1 MNISKEETGL
11 LTASLKVVV
20 SKTDYEEK
28 VLKTLKDYQRKANMP
43 GFRPGHVPFG
53 LVNKMYRKPVM
64 LDEVNHLVA
73 EGLQNYIEEN
83 QLRLIGN
90 PLPDRERSASFDLE
104 EMTDYEFYF
113 DIGLAPEFEMDLSGK
128 LNAEYYHI
136 KATAKMV
143 DEYVTDL
150 QKRYGKHHHDHDEET
165 QNVASQ
171 PEEQTQN
178 IASQPEEQTQNI
190 ASQQDHD
197 HHIEPAELN
206 EEFFQM
212 IFPGEDIKDEATFRE
227 KVKEGI
233 ERTLVRE
240 SDRYFLNEVTQQL
253 VDDTKIGLPDSFI
266 RKMLK
271 ENEENQMTDE
281 QIEAQYD
288 NFAKSIKWQLI
299 EGRLMREHG
308 VRVEEE
314 EMRNVVRS
322 YFTGNMVAPEENP
335 EQNERL
341 NKIVD
346 SVLGNKEEATRLH
359 NQLFDQKMLD
369 FFKSNTTLED
379 KDISYDDFVK
389 MVTDKQQ

>member
-1 MNISKEETGL
+1 MNIIKEETGL

-28 VLKTLKDYQRKANMP
+28 VLKTLKDYQKKANMP

-53 LVNKMYRKPVM
+53 LVTKMYRKPVM
-64 LDEVNHLVA
+64 LDEVNQLVA

-90 PLPDRERSASFDLE
+90 PLPDREKSASFDLE

-128 LNAEYYHI
+128 LKAEYYHI
-136 KATAKMV
+136 KATDKMV
-143 DEYVTDL
+143 DEYVADL
-150 QKRYGKHHHDHDEET
+150 QKRYGKHDHDHDD
-165 QNVASQ
+165 
-171 PEEQTQN
+171 
-178 IASQPEEQTQNI
+178 
-190 ASQQDHD
+190 DHD

-212 IFPGEDIKDEATFRE
+212 IFPGDKIKDEATFRE
-227 KVKEGI
+227 KIKEGI

-253 VDDTKIGLPDSFI
+253 VDDTKIDLPDSFI

-271 ENEENQMTDE
+271 ENEENQMSDE
-281 QIEAQYD
+281 QIEAQYE
-288 NFAKSIKWQLI
+288 NYAKSIKWQLI
-299 EGRLMREHG
+299 EGRLMNQHG

-322 YFTGNMVAPEENP
+322 YFTGNTVAPEENP

-346 SVLGNKEEATRLH
+346 SVLSNKDEATRLH

-369 FFKSNTTLED
+369 FFKSNTTLKD